1 MITVASPGYLA
12 VHGRPRTPEDLAK
25 HNCILGRF
33 GPEWTYQ
40 GKDHPHIVI
49 RVDGNLAIWSGD
61 AYREAALAGLG
72 IGRGTH
78 WLFRKD
84 LETGGVVSVLDDYAI
99 DGVPVSVLYPAK
111 RHMARKLVA
120 VIDFLVDIT
129 SGDH

>member
-1 MITVASPGYLA
+1 

-40 GKDHPHIVI
+40 GKDHPGIVI

-72 IGRGTH
+72 VARGTH

-111 RHMARKLVA
+111 RHMARKLAA

-129 SGDH
+129 SRDH